1 MDTPHSDHGAQ
12 PAPSVSAARSETLGH
27 GHGSHPAQRMSLP
40 SSDVSQVPPAGGAS
54 PVQTVDSAQ
63 TVAAHTGEHESA
75 PAQTESNALLV
86 AGGLFTLFGLAIA
99 TAPEY
104 SWSLTK
110 IGQALHAAGI
120 ESGMLI
126 VGGLVLLAV
135 GLLARQRTQPVAV
148 VAASK
153 GPDEDSDF
161 RLVADQLSTK
171 INRLSTSSLQVSE
184 DVTVMAEV
192 QKSLFSKIEGKDG
205 LALEHRDALFRLAAS
220 LDKLNAHFDER
231 FHALDLQVR
240 SGLDSVIHALN
251 QTRHHLEARLSA
263 SDSQP
268 SSKMSPGFSP
278 STPTNEELHVLV
290 DLEEPTSI
298 PTTTAEE
305 SADFF
310 GTSLERLDELAGG
323 LDTQP
328 QPPGPVPGSPLDSPR
343 HVPDANKN

>member
-1 MDTPHSDHGAQ
+1 MIP
-12 PAPSVSAARSETLGH
+12 VSIH
-27 GHGSHPAQRMSLP
+27 
-40 SSDVSQVPPAGGAS
+40 
-54 PVQTVDSAQ
+54 QTISYPYPYKV
-63 TVAAHTGEHESA
+63 HF
-75 PAQTESNALLV
+75 LLQ
-86 AGGLFTLFGLAIA
+86 
-99 TAPEY
+99 
-104 SWSLTK
+104 S
-110 IGQALHAAGI
+110 
-120 ESGMLI
+120 
-126 VGGLVLLAV
+126 
-135 GLLARQRTQPVAV
+135 
-148 VAASK
+148 
-153 GPDEDSDF
+153 
-161 RLVADQLSTK
+161 
-171 INRLSTSSLQVSE
+171 
-184 DVTVMAEV
+184 
-192 QKSLFSKIEGKDG
+192 
-205 LALEHRDALFRLAAS
+205 
-220 LDKLNAHFDER
+220 
-231 FHALDLQVR
+231 LDLQVR
-240 SGLDSVIHALN
+240 GGLDSVIHALN

>member
-1 MDTPHSDHGAQ
+1 MDTPHSDPRVQ
-12 PAPSVSAARSETLGH
+12 PAPSASLPHGEAFGHDHGFGAAH
-27 GHGSHPAQRMSLP
+27 RMSP
-40 SSDVSQVPPAGGAS
+40 ASSDASHIPSATGAS
-54 PVQTVDSAQ
+54 PVPTVESAQ
-63 TVAAHTGEHESA
+63 TPDSLPGEQGTKA
-75 PAQTESNALLV
+75 AQTESNALLL
-86 AGGLFTLFGLAIA
+86 AGGLFTVFGLAIA

-126 VGGLVLLAV
+126 VGGLVLLAI
-135 GLLARQRTQPVAV
+135 GLLARQRTQPVAF

-153 GPDEDSDF
+153 GPDEESDF
-161 RLVADQLSTK
+161 RLVADQLSTQ
-171 INRLSTSSLQVSE
+171 INRLSTTSLQVSE

-192 QKSLFSKIEGKDG
+192 QKSLFSNIEGKDG

-231 FHALDLQVR
+231 IHALDLQVR
-240 SGLDSVIHALN
+240 GGLDSVIHALN

-278 STPTNEELHVLV
+278 STPANEELHVLV

-310 GTSLERLDELAGG
+310 GTSLERLDELAGD

-328 QPPGPVPGSPLDSPR
+328 QPPGAIPGSPRPM
-343 HVPDANKN
+343 PDANNN